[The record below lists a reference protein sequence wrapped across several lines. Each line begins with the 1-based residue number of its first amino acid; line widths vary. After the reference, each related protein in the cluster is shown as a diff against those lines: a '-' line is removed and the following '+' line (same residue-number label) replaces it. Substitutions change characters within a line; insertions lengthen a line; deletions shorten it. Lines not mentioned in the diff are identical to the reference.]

1 MSVYVIVDNDVHDPE
16 PYAEYLRLVTPT
28 VAQYGGRYVVRA
40 GHIHFADS
48 DWHPGRL
55 VVIEFDDVAAAR
67 RWVEAEDTQEIH
79 AMRRRHA
86 SSRLIIIDGVDE
98 SPPVAL

>member
-1 MSVYVIVDNDVHDPE
+1 MSVYVIVDNEVHDPE

-28 VAQYGGRYVVRA
+28 VAKYGGRYKVRA

-48 DWHPGRL
+48 DWEPDRL
-55 VVIEFDDVAAAR
+55 VVIEFDDVDAAR
-67 RWVEAEDTQEIH
+67 RWVDAEDVAEIH

-86 SSRLIIIDGVDE
+86 RSRLIIIDGVDE
-98 SPPVAL
+98 ATQGA